1 MHLTAWGL
9 RHKHVT
15 ACSIKVI
22 EHERLPGE
30 DPLLTMFSSLK
41 LPNNEIGQAL
51 AGFRGAFRS
60 VGVFS
65 AIINLL
71 MLVPSLYMLQ
81 VYDRVLSSRNET
93 TLIMLTVMV
102 LGTYMLMNGLEFV
115 RSFVLIRVGAQLDM
129 KLNKRVYTAS
139 FEQNLKKSGGNAGQ
153 ALQDLTT
160 IRQFLT
166 GNSLFAF
173 FDAPWF
179 PMYLLVIFLFDWI
192 LGVFAVGGTIIL
204 VILAYVNEVVSR
216 KPLAEANGMAVT
228 AGTLA
233 TNNLRNAEVIQA
245 MGMLPNLMS
254 RWFKLHG
261 RFLQLQAEAS
271 EKAGIVTATSKFVR
285 ISLQSLILGLGAL
298 LALENRITPGMMIV
312 GSILMGRALA
322 PVDQLITVW
331 KGWSSTR
338 SAYQRLSELLSSNP
352 ARREGMPLPKPLG
365 NLALESVTAV
375 PPGSNV
381 PALRNLSLT
390 ISAGDVVGVIGPSG
404 SGKSTLA
411 RLLVGVWPAAAGK
424 VRLDGADVYL
434 WNKAELGP
442 HIGYL
447 PQDIEL
453 FGGTV
458 AENIARFGEVDSDKV
473 IQAAQRAGVHDMI
486 LHFPQGYDTVLGDG
500 GAGLSG
506 GQKQRIGLARAL
518 YDDPSLIVLDEP
530 NSNLDDSGEQA
541 LLAAIQQLRQ
551 RGRTIVVVSH
561 RTSILQ
567 VTTRLLLLRQ
577 GTVQAFGP
585 TGTVLAELAKA
596 AQPQLA
602 RAQAPQA
609 PQAAQA
615 PQTAPAA
622 AAVAPATAA
631 VEPPAKPARVRK
643 PRTAAETSVSDQPEA
658 AAKPRK
664 PRARKVPAAAAEAK
678 TSPEPTESAA
688 A

>member
-1 MHLTAWGL
+1 
-9 RHKHVT
+9 
-15 ACSIKVI
+15 
-22 EHERLPGE
+22 
-30 DPLLTMFSSLK
+30 MFSSLK

-93 TLIMLTVMV
+93 TLIMLTLMI
-102 LGTYMLMNGLEFV
+102 LGAYLLMNGLEFV

-139 FEQNLKKSGGNAGQ
+139 FEQNLKRSGGNAGQ

-160 IRQFLT
+160 IRQFVT

-179 PMYLLVIFLFDWI
+179 PVYLLVIFMFDWV
-192 LGVFAVGGTIIL
+192 LGVFAVAGTLIL

-322 PVDQLITVW
+322 PVDQLINIW
-331 KGWSSTR
+331 KGWSATQ
-338 SAYQRLSELLSSNP
+338 SAYRRLAELLTNNP
-352 ARREGMPLPKPLG
+352 PRVRGMALPRPNG
-365 NLALESVTAV
+365 HLALESVTAM
-375 PPGSNV
+375 PPGSAL
-381 PALRNLSLT
+381 PALRNVNLQLP
-390 ISAGDVVGVIGPSG
+390 AGEVLGVIGPSG

-411 RLLVGVWPAAAGK
+411 RLLVGVWPATAGK
-424 VRLDGADVYL
+424 VRLDGSDVYQ
-434 WNKAELGP
+434 WNKDELGP
-442 HIGYL
+442 HLGYL

-453 FGGTV
+453 FAGTV
-458 AENIARFGEVDSDKV
+458 SENIARFGMVDADKV
-473 IQAAQRAGVHDMI
+473 ITAAKLAGVHDMI

>member
-1 MHLTAWGL
+1 
-9 RHKHVT
+9 
-15 ACSIKVI
+15 
-22 EHERLPGE
+22 
-30 DPLLTMFSSLK
+30 MFSSLK

-139 FEQNLKKSGGNAGQ
+139 FEQNLKRSGGNAGQ

-160 IRQFLT
+160 IRQFVT

-179 PMYLLVIFLFDWI
+179 PVYLLVIFLFDWV
-192 LGVFAVGGTIIL
+192 LGVFAVAGTLIL

-298 LALENRITPGMMIV
+298 YALSTG
-312 GSILMGRALA
+312 L
-322 PVDQLITVW
+322 
-331 KGWSSTR
+331 GWSAFAAIT
-338 SAYQRLSELLSSNP
+338 AFGVLVAGTMWLIAKWHQHNQKHHAVELERLLEI
-352 ARREGMPLPKPLG
+352 ARR
-365 NLALESVTAV
+365 
-375 PPGSNV
+375 
-381 PALRNLSLT
+381 
-390 ISAGDVVGVIGPSG
+390 D
-404 SGKSTLA
+404 
-411 RLLVGVWPAAAGK
+411 
-424 VRLDGADVYL
+424 D
-434 WNKAELGP
+434 
-442 HIGYL
+442 
-447 PQDIEL
+447 
-453 FGGTV
+453 
-458 AENIARFGEVDSDKV
+458 
-473 IQAAQRAGVHDMI
+473 
-486 LHFPQGYDTVLGDG
+486 LHG
-500 GAGLSG
+500 
-506 GQKQRIGLARAL
+506 
-518 YDDPSLIVLDEP
+518 
-530 NSNLDDSGEQA
+530 
-541 LLAAIQQLRQ
+541 
-551 RGRTIVVVSH
+551 
-561 RTSILQ
+561 
-567 VTTRLLLLRQ
+567 
-577 GTVQAFGP
+577 
-585 TGTVLAELAKA
+585 
-596 AQPQLA
+596 
-602 RAQAPQA
+602 
-609 PQAAQA
+609 
-615 PQTAPAA
+615 
-622 AAVAPATAA
+622 
-631 VEPPAKPARVRK
+631 
-643 PRTAAETSVSDQPEA
+643 
-658 AAKPRK
+658 
-664 PRARKVPAAAAEAK
+664 
-678 TSPEPTESAA
+678 
-688 A
+688 